1 MSGLTNYA
9 LDKPSVAFSGETT
22 QFEDAL
28 MKHGVITKEQALLN
42 KGMDAESVAKVIAK
56 DKLAEWES
64 LNGGEDSRIDYH
76 HQGTKK
82 ELNAVDDSREEDSS
96 SDVDSDD
103 DLLNEV
109 DSEFLDSYR
118 AQRLGELKEKKE
130 REKFGSFEEIS
141 RVDWGTE
148 VNDASANG
156 QGVVVVLTAG
166 GVEESAIVEEEMK
179 LVAAKFRATKFVK
192 IKSTSAIE
200 NWPDR

>member
-156 QGVVVVLTAG
+156 QWVVVVLTAG

>member
-1 MSGLTNYA
+1 M
-9 LDKPSVAFSGETT
+9 AFSGETT

-156 QGVVVVLTAG
+156 QWVVVVLTAG

>member
-1 MSGLTNYA
+1 
-9 LDKPSVAFSGETT
+9 
-22 QFEDAL
+22 

-156 QGVVVVLTAG
+156 QWVVVVLTAG